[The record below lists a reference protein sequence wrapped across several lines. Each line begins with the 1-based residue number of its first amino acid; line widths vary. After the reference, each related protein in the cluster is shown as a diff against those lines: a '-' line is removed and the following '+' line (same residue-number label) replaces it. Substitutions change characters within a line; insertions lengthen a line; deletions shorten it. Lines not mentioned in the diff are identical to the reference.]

1 MTAARRVIAGVI
13 VLIVI
18 GVSPVATGRGGMGNS
33 DHPWNPEHISR
44 LPKEVTRTLARL
56 CISPPN
62 AGHYFATYF
71 ENSRLI
77 SLHYEHVH
85 CQTRQP
91 LCTQAGCLHELYVL
105 DGIRYRLLRSFYGTR
120 ND

>member
-1 MTAARRVIAGVI
+1 MKTARKGMVAAIAFVI
-13 VLIVI
+13 I
-18 GVSPVATGRGGMGNS
+18 GLASPATSRSSLSGADS
-33 DHPWNPEHISR
+33 PLNPEHISR
-44 LPKEVTRTLARL
+44 LPKEVTRTLARV
-56 CISPPN
+56 CVSMPSV
-62 AGHYFATYF
+62 AHYFATYL

-105 DGIRYRLLRSFYGTR
+105 DGTHYRLLRSYYGTR